1 MASPNAPTCSPA
13 WVAPVSVSWATR
25 PWIEIAHLLG
35 RCYDLLGLMVRGPC
49 RPLVSI
55 PRFDV
60 IGPPPD
66 EGQLPVTPVPWIPKA
81 EDSTV
86 PRCALREMG
95 TQVSRKR
102 DMVVQEPDLP
112 VKGAGLQPRG
122 AKRSPAIWI
131 RPAAAR
137 AKVRDQKP
145 RSTASWSSRSSM
157 SPAAL
162 AVRRDLP
169 RFDELIAITGGIV
182 GRIPGGTTNNIG
194 LIGTLSGRHESRTI
208 GRTLSLTGGALGS
221 SDMLPHRRWW
231 SPG

>member
-81 EDSTV
+81 E
-86 PRCALREMG
+86 
-95 TQVSRKR
+95 
-102 DMVVQEPDLP
+102 
-112 VKGAGLQPRG
+112 
-122 AKRSPAIWI
+122 
-131 RPAAAR
+131 AAR

-145 RSTASWSSRSSM
+145 RSTASWSSRSLM

-162 AVRRDLP
+162 VVRRDLP

-208 GRTLSLTGGALGS
+208 GRTLSLRGSALGS